1 MNLRERADSMILELK
16 WILELSIPRLKYEMK
31 QETKACKKKKR

>member
-1 MNLRERADSMILELK
+1 MNLQERADSITLELK

-31 QETKACKKKKR
+31 QETTACKKKR